1 MPNLETK
8 ILEWREQ
15 MIVAGVP
22 VESLDELES
31 HLREEIQGK
40 LRRGEDPRRAFEAA
54 VQEVGQPAVLKDEFA
69 KVGVPALERLKN
81 VVFTLAGI
89 PGHQFAT
96 NMNTPFEPRWAS
108 YLKTGAVMLPAMF
121 FWMGACVFI
130 MPKLKEICIV
140 SAVPL
145 PPWIV
150 TAMNVSAAVQNN
162 FILGSLVIITLL
174 VVLEWR
180 SQRWARYRRL
190 VFGIAGFA
198 LNLTVLVFIAVIG
211 VLATVAAAQL
221 LSHMPAAH

>member
-1 MPNLETK
+1 M
-8 ILEWREQ
+8 
-15 MIVAGVP
+15 
-22 VESLDELES
+22 
-31 HLREEIQGK
+31 
-40 LRRGEDPRRAFEAA
+40 
-54 VQEVGQPAVLKDEFA
+54 
-69 KVGVPALERLKN
+69 
-81 VVFTLAGI
+81 
-89 PGHQFAT
+89 
-96 NMNTPFEPRWAS
+96 
-108 YLKTGAVMLPAMF
+108 PAMF